1 MFFEKKQKIANY
13 TVTFPHKQGAYAET
27 YRVKDENG
35 KVLFL
40 KLISF
45 SQLNAYQY
53 NSDGK
58 IIEVEVASSLSHD
71 NLCGF
76 VDAGTLVHAG
86 QQFAYIVTDFISGE
100 TVAQKM
106 GREETLTV
114 YEAKEIAKGVL
125 KALSF
130 IHSLERPIIHNEV
143 TLQNA
148 MIDLGSE
155 LKNAKLIDFGHARFL
170 DLPPSTEDIGNVNP
184 FYLAPERFNGV
195 CSVHSDLYSVG
206 VMLYQMIFG
215 MLPWFIDLSQYKPED
230 RVRAILARRCSPL
243 QIPSM
248 NVFELDEQLINIM
261 GKAMAYDINDR
272 FQNAEEFIKA
282 LEGSVVVEKPASSFK
297 EAPSGKK
304 TKKLGHGF
312 ADVAG
317 MSDLKEQLQSDVID
331 LLQNPGRAKEL
342 GLSIPNG
349 LLFYG
354 PPGCGKTF
362 FAERFAEEIGC
373 NYMYV
378 LCSDVASP
386 YIHGGQE
393 KIASLFE
400 EARKKAP
407 TVLFLDEVEAMIMDR
422 NKHNNVSE
430 QGEVNEFLGQLN
442 NCGEEG
448 VMVIAAT
455 NKPKMI
461 DPAALRAGRLELKYY
476 IPQPDL
482 ETRKEIFKIGL
493 KGRNTELGI
502 DYEKLASLTE
512 NRVSSDIRL
521 IIDTAARIVF
531 KRKIEKISQQ
541 ILEEAI
547 SKVEP
552 TVSLEEIKQ
561 SEKIRD
567 EFTGKKSQRP
577 RIGFK

>member
-1 MFFEKKQKIANY
+1 MLFEKKQKIDKY
-13 TVTFPHKQGAYAET
+13 TVVFPHKQGSYAET
-27 YRVKDENG
+27 YRVKDDNG

-40 KLISF
+40 KLIRF
-45 SQLNAYQY
+45 AQLNASQY
-53 NSDGK
+53 SSDGK
-58 IIEVEVASSLSHD
+58 IIEVEVAKFLSHN

-76 VDAGTLVHAG
+76 VDAGTMVHGG
-86 QQFAYIVTDFISGE
+86 QQYAYIVTDFISGE
-100 TVAQKM
+100 TVAEKM

-114 YEAKEIAKGVL
+114 YETKQIAKSVL
-125 KALSF
+125 GALSF
-130 IHSLERPIIHNEV
+130 IHSLPRPIIHNEV
-143 TLQNA
+143 TLQNVL
-148 MIDLGSE
+148 IDLSGE
-155 LKNAKLIDFGHARFL
+155 LKDAKLIDFGHARFL
-170 DLPPSTEDIGNVNP
+170 DLPPSKDDFGNINP

-195 CSVHSDLYSVG
+195 CSVQSDLYSVG
-206 VMLYQMIFG
+206 VMMYQMIFG

-248 NVFELDEQLINIM
+248 NVFELDERLINIM

-272 FQNAEEFIKA
+272 FQTADEFIKA
-282 LEGSVVVEKPASSFK
+282 LDGSVEVEQPKTSSFK

-304 TKKLGHGF
+304 TKKIGNGF

-317 MSDLKEQLQSDVID
+317 MQELKDQLQSDVID
-331 LLQNPGRAKEL
+331 LLKNPGRAKEL

-393 KIASLFE
+393 KIANLFE
-400 EARKKAP
+400 EARKNAP
-407 TVLFLDEVEAMIMDR
+407 TILFLDEVEAMIMDR

-442 NCGEEG
+442 NCGAEG

-455 NKPKMI
+455 NEPTLI

-476 IPQPDL
+476 IPQPDK
-482 ETRKEIFKIGL
+482 ETRIQLFKVGL

-502 DYEKLASLTE
+502 NYERLADLTE
-512 NRVSSDIRL
+512 NRVSSDITL
-521 IIDTAARIVF
+521 IIDTAARFVF
-531 KRKIEKISQQ
+531 KAKKEKISQSD
-541 ILEEAI
+541 IEEAI
-547 SKVEP
+547 NQIPP
-552 TVSLEEIKQ
+552 TVSPDVIRKC
-561 SEKIRD
+561 EKIRD
-567 EFTGKKSQRP
+567 EFTGKKP
-577 RIGFK
+577 NKIGF